1 MRALDLQHA
10 AELKDAGADYVTA
23 ATTEAGMALGSRM
36 LQELGGRE
44 NDIAGLT
51 RAVRKQLDERSST
64 MMRASTHAPADGMS
78 EEDSVFVFDQAAVA
92 KGDMPSSTALATPG
106 ATTPLRGQE
115 TAAAMGLQEAP
126 IDQPVIVSQ
135 SSDGDNGK
143 ESVAKKSSD
152 GETSRKSASNGSSQ
166 RDEQKGRDAYRDG
179 AESCPIDSGQS
190 RSHVGSKDVADDS

>member
-1 MRALDLQHA
+1 MQVPIYVRALDLQHA
-10 AELKDAGADYVTA
+10 AELKGAGADYVTA

-135 SSDGDNGK
+135 SSDG
-143 ESVAKKSSD
+143 
-152 GETSRKSASNGSSQ
+152 ETSRKSASNGSSQ

>member
-10 AELKDAGADYVTA
+10 AELKAAGADYVTA

-36 LQELGGRE
+36 LQELGGRD

-51 RAVRKQLDERSST
+51 RAVRKQLDERST
-64 MMRASTHAPADGMS
+64 DMMRVLHAPADNTS
-78 EEDSVFVFDQAAVA
+78 EEESIFVFDQAAVA

-106 ATTPLRGQE
+106 ATTSPRGQE

-126 IDQPVIVSQ
+126 IDQPVVVQ
-135 SSDGDNGK
+135 SSDGDSRR
-143 ESVAKKSSD
+143 ETVANRSSD
-152 GETSRKSASNGSSQ
+152 GDSSKTSASNGSVK

-190 RSHVGSKDVADDS
+190 RSHARSQDVADDS

>member
-10 AELKDAGADYVTA
+10 AELKAAGADYVTA

-36 LQELGGRE
+36 LQELGGRD

-51 RAVRKQLDERSST
+51 RAVRKQLDDRSSD
-64 MMRASTHAPADGMS
+64 MMRVLTHELPAPADNMS

-106 ATTPLRGQE
+106 ATTPPRGQE
-115 TAAAMGLQEAP
+115 TAAAMGVQEAP

-135 SSDGDNGK
+135 SSDK
-143 ESVAKKSSD
+143 ENNRE
-152 GETSRKSASNGSSQ
+152 GASNGSSK
-166 RDEQKGRDAYRDG
+166 RDGQKGRDAYRDG

-190 RSHVGSKDVADDS
+190 KSHVGSRDMADDT

>member
-10 AELKDAGADYVTA
+10 AELKAAGADYVTA

-36 LQELGGRE
+36 LQELGGRD

-51 RAVRKQLDERSST
+51 RAVRKQLDDRSSD
-64 MMRASTHAPADGMS
+64 MMRVLTHELPAPADNMS

-106 ATTPLRGQE
+106 ATTPPRGQE
-115 TAAAMGLQEAP
+115 TAAAMGVQEAP

-135 SSDGDNGK
+135 SSDGENNREGP
-143 ESVAKKSSD
+143 
-152 GETSRKSASNGSSQ
+152 SNGFSK
-166 RDEQKGRDAYRDG
+166 RDGQKGRDAYRDG
-179 AESCPIDSGQS
+179 AESCPIDIGQS
-190 RSHVGSKDVADDS
+190 KSHVGSRDMADDS

>member
-10 AELKDAGADYVTA
+10 AELKAAGADYVTA

-36 LQELGGRE
+36 LQELGGRD

-51 RAVRKQLDERSST
+51 RAVRKQLDDRSSD
-64 MMRASTHAPADGMS
+64 MMRVLTHELPAPADNMS

-106 ATTPLRGQE
+106 ATTPPRGQE
-115 TAAAMGLQEAP
+115 TAAAMGVQEAP

-135 SSDGDNGK
+135 SSDGENNREGP
-143 ESVAKKSSD
+143 
-152 GETSRKSASNGSSQ
+152 SNGSSK
-166 RDEQKGRDAYRDG
+166 RDGQKGRDAYRDG

-190 RSHVGSKDVADDS
+190 KSHVGSRDMADDS

>member
-10 AELKDAGADYVTA
+10 AELKGAGADYVTA

-135 SSDGDNGK
+135 SSDG
-143 ESVAKKSSD
+143 
-152 GETSRKSASNGSSQ
+152 ETSRKSASNGSSQ

>member
-10 AELKDAGADYVTA
+10 AELKAAGADYVTA

-36 LQELGGRE
+36 LQELGGRD

-51 RAVRKQLDERSST
+51 RAVRKQLDDRSSD
-64 MMRASTHAPADGMS
+64 MMRVLTNELPAPADKLS

-106 ATTPLRGQE
+106 ATTPPRGQE

-126 IDQPVIVSQ
+126 VDQPVVVSQ
-135 SSDGDNGK
+135 SSDWENKREG
-143 ESVAKKSSD
+143 
-152 GETSRKSASNGSSQ
+152 ASNGSSK
-166 RDEQKGRDAYRDG
+166 REEQKGRDAYRDG

-190 RSHVGSKDVADDS
+190 KSHVGSRDIADDS